1 MITVVVPVLNQIQIT
16 DKFLG
21 YIAENVVLP
30 EEIILVDNGSTEKI
44 GKLVKKY
51 NKKGKL
57 RIRFI
62 RHKRN
67 IGVNAAW
74 NEGIKLA
81 KTSLISILNNDIILN
96 KYFFKKIIEASQV
109 NEKYG
114 IFCVTNAKKIE
125 RVGESKDIKIK
136 IANMGKREGWAFTIR
151 KEITD
156 RLPPIPP
163 DLRIYCGDDFLY
175 YGARTVLGY
184 QAVRI
189 MNNYIFHLGGRTII
203 SNKKQFKG
211 VRKREKVIWNKK
223 HKPKLLKLKGKI

>member
-30 EEIILVDNGSTEKI
+30 EEIILIDNGSTEKI

-51 NKKGKL
+51 SKYGKL
-57 RIRFI
+57 KIKFI
-62 RHKRN
+62 RHEKN
-67 IGVNAAW
+67 TGVNAAW

-81 KTSLISILNNDIILN
+81 KTPLISILNNDIILN

-109 NEKYG
+109 SEKYG
-114 IFCVTNAKKIE
+114 IFCVTNAKKIGQ
-125 RVGESKDIKIK
+125 VKESRDVKVK

-156 RLPPIPP
+156 RLPPIPS

-175 YGARTVLGY
+175 YGTRTVLGF

-189 MNNYIFHLGGRTII
+189 TNNYIFHLGGRTIR
-203 SNKKQFKG
+203 SYKQLRG
-211 VRKREKVIWNKK
+211 VRKQEKIIWNKNYRGE
-223 HKPKLLKLKGKI
+223 LLKLKGKI

>member
-16 DKFLG
+16 NQFLG
-21 YIAENVVLP
+21 YIEENVILP
-30 EEIILVDNGSTEKI
+30 EEIILIDNGSTEKV

-51 NKKGKL
+51 SKQGKL
-57 RIRFI
+57 RVRFI

-67 IGVNAAW
+67 TGVNAAW

-81 KTSLISILNNDIILN
+81 KTPLISILNNDIILN

-114 IFCVTNAKKIE
+114 IFCVTNAKGIK
-125 RVGESKDIKIK
+125 RVGESKDVKVK

-189 MNNYIFHLGGRTII
+189 TNNYIFHLGGRTVG
-203 SNKKQFKG
+203 SSKQFRG
-211 VRKREKVIWNKK
+211 VRKREKVIWNKD

>member
-1 MITVVVPVLNQIQIT
+1 MITVVVPVLNQMQVT
-16 DKFLG
+16 NEFLG

-30 EEIILVDNGSTEKI
+30 EEIILIDNGSTEKI

-51 NKKGKL
+51 GKYGKL
-57 RIRFI
+57 RIKFI
-62 RHKRN
+62 RHKKN
-67 IGVNAAW
+67 TGVNAAW

-81 KTSLISILNNDIILN
+81 RTPLISILNNDIILN
-96 KYFFKKIIEASQV
+96 KYFFKKIIEASQL

-114 IFCVTNAKKIE
+114 IFCATNAKKIKQVE
-125 RVGESKDIKIK
+125 ESKDVKVK

-156 RLPPIPP
+156 RLPPIPS

-189 MNNYIFHLGGRTII
+189 INNYIFHLGGRTIR
-203 SNKKQFKG
+203 SNKQLRG
-211 VRKREKVIWNKK
+211 VRKQEKVIWNRD
-223 HKPKLLKLKGKI
+223 HKSELLKLKGKI

>member
-1 MITVVVPVLNQIQIT
+1 MITVVVPVLNQMQIT

-30 EEIILVDNGSTEKI
+30 EEIILIDNGSTERI
-44 GKLVKKY
+44 GRLVKKY
-51 NKKGKL
+51 GKFGKL
-57 RIRFI
+57 KMLRFI
-62 RHKRN
+62 RHEKN
-67 IGVNAAW
+67 TGVNAAW

-81 KTSLISILNNDIILN
+81 RTPLISILNNDIILN

-109 NEKYG
+109 SEKYG
-114 IFCVTNAKKIE
+114 IFCATSAKKIGQVAKSDDVKVE
-125 RVGESKDIKIK
+125 

-163 DLRIYCGDDFLY
+163 DLRTYCGDDFLY
-175 YGARTVLGY
+175 YGTRTVLGF

-189 MNNYIFHLGGRTII
+189 TNNYIFHLGGRTIR
-203 SNKKQFKG
+203 SYKQLRG
-211 VRKREKVIWNKK
+211 VRKQEKVIWIRNLR
-223 HKPKLLKLKGKI
+223 PELFKLKGKI

>member
-1 MITVVVPVLNQIQIT
+1 MITAVVPVLNQIQIT

-30 EEIILVDNGSTEKI
+30 EEIILIDDGSTEKI

-51 NKKGKL
+51 GKYGKL
-57 RIRFI
+57 KMIRFI
-62 RHKRN
+62 RHEKN

-81 KTSLISILNNDIILN
+81 RTPLISILNNDIILN
-96 KYFFKKIIEASQV
+96 KFFFKKIIEASQV
-109 NEKYG
+109 SEKYG
-114 IFCVTNAKKIE
+114 IFCVTNAKKIGQ
-125 RVGESKDIKIK
+125 VKESRDVEVK
-136 IANMGKREGWAFTIR
+136 IANIGKREGWAFTIR

-175 YGARTVLGY
+175 YGARTVLDY

-189 MNNYIFHLGGRTII
+189 TNNYIFHLGGRTVR
-203 SNKKQFKG
+203 SYKRLRG
-211 VRKREKVIWNKK
+211 VRKQEKVIWIKNRR
-223 HKPKLLKLKGKI
+223 PELLKLKGKI